1 MQYILCIVGMAK
13 MTKKK
18 VGQQWILDFRWIWK
32 ESAISKVEFSHA
44 LHFLL
49 SSEYHRIVI
58 FCWFNEKY
66 VFSSHCLL
74 LKCCSEPQV
83 KVRSGIFP
91 LQNSEIVPHPVTA
104 VYNATKMIPSNDWT
118 SRLIWPSQI
127 TGDASFIGAECHNSG
142 GPQWHT
148 WSWHVKY
155 GSVGP
160 HYAAISVSAHRNSVT
175 CLPLQPEAILWGA
188 DEVLFR
194 KFILSALE
202 GSN

>member
-1 MQYILCIVGMAK
+1 MQYTLCIVGMAK
-13 MTKKK
+13 MTEK

-127 TGDASFIGAECHNSG
+127 TGEVMHHS
-142 GPQWHT
+142 
-148 WSWHVKY
+148 
-155 GSVGP
+155 SVL
-160 HYAAISVSAHRNSVT
+160 SVT
-175 CLPLQPEAILWGA
+175 TVEARNDTHGVDMWNMALW
-188 DEVLFR
+188 DL
-194 KFILSALE
+194 IMQQ
-202 GSN
+202 